1 MQNPARQFGLTANP
15 CKVEPRI
22 YGPAVSNVLHVNF
35 LAPRIFKWAL
45 NFVENIRNSAW
56 NERKIQKRETK

>member
-45 NFVENIRNSAW
+45 NFVENIRNSA
-56 NERKIQKRETK
+56 